1 MNRSI
6 RTIVGGGL
14 FAAIVVVLQL
24 VGQMIHFGPFS
35 ISLVL
40 LPIVV
45 GAAVYGWQVGC
56 WLGLVFGLTVLLTG
70 DAGPFMAINPAGAI
84 VTVLVKG
91 IGCGLAAGLCYK
103 SVSVSLARK
112 LSMERSSQLATA
124 AAAFVAPIVNTG
136 VFLIGCRLFFW
147 DKICEWAAGAGFAS
161 AGAYMIV
168 GLAGVNFLLELA
180 VNLVLAPAAERLI
193 RYRKKM

>member
-1 MNRSI
+1 MNRST

-14 FAAIVVVLQL
+14 FAAIVVVLQFI
-24 VGQMIHFGPFS
+24 GGAIHFGPFS

-45 GAAVYGWQVGC
+45 GAALYGWQIGC

-70 DAGPFMAINPAGAI
+70 DASLFLAISPAGTI
-84 VTVLVKG
+84 LTVLLKG
-91 IGCGLAAGLCYK
+91 IGCGLAAGLCYRA
-103 SVSVSLARK
+103 LAK
-112 LSMERSSQLATA
+112 THPFWGILLAAVA
-124 AAAFVAPIVNTG
+124 APVVNTG

-147 DKICEWAAGAGFAS
+147 ETICDWAAAAGFAH

-168 GLAGVNFLLELA
+168 GMVGVNFLLELA
-180 VNLVLAPAAERLI
+180 VDMILAPAAERLI
-193 RYRKKM
+193 RFRQKQ

>member
-24 VGQMIHFGPFS
+24 VGGMIRFGPFS

-45 GAAVYGWQVGC
+45 GAAVYGWQIGC
-56 WLGLVFGLTVLLTG
+56 WLGFVFGLTVLLTG
-70 DAGPFMAINPAGAI
+70 DASVFLAIHPLGA
-84 VTVLVKG
+84 VLTVFAKG
-91 IGCGLAAGLCYK
+91 IGAGLAAGLCCK
-103 SVSVSLARK
+103 ALAK
-112 LSMERSSQLATA
+112 CKPIFGVLA
-124 AAAFVAPIVNTG
+124 AAIAAPVANTG
-136 VFLIGCRLFFW
+136 LFLLGCRLFFW
-147 DKICEWAAGAGFAS
+147 QTICDWAAAAGFAT
-161 AGAYMIV
+161 AGAYAIV
-168 GLAGVNFLLELA
+168 GLVGVNFLLEIA

-193 RYRKKM
+193 RYFGKL

>member
-24 VGQMIHFGPFS
+24 VGGMIHFGPFS

-70 DAGPFMAINPAGAI
+70 DASLFMAINPAGAI
-84 VTVLVKG
+84 ATVLVKG
-91 IGCGLAAGLCYK
+91 ISCGLAAGMCYK
-103 SVSVSLARK
+103 ALAK
-112 LSMERSSQLATA
+112 SHPLWGIILAAVA
-124 AAAFVAPIVNTG
+124 APVTNTG

-147 DKICEWAAGAGFAS
+147 DTICEWAAGAGFAS

>member
-24 VGQMIHFGPFS
+24 VGGMIRFGPFS

-45 GAAVYGWQVGC
+45 GAAVYGWQIGC
-56 WLGLVFGLTVLLTG
+56 WLGFVFGLTVLLTG
-70 DAGPFMAINPAGAI
+70 DAGVFLAVNAVGAI
-84 VTVLVKG
+84 LTVFAKG

-103 SVSVSLARK
+103 ALAK
-112 LSMERSSQLATA
+112 IKPILGIVA
-124 AAAFVAPIVNTG
+124 AAIAAPIANTG
-136 VFLIGCRLFFW
+136 IFLIGCRLFFW
-147 DKICEWAAGAGFAS
+147 DTICEWATAAGFAN
-161 AGAYMIV
+161 AGAYAIM
-168 GLAGVNFLLELA
+168 GLAGVNFLLEMA

-193 RYRKKM
+193 THFSKNFKKA